1 MASKSD
7 GQIVIDSEIKT
18 DGMEKDIQEVRKS
31 VDKIVDQLENLE
43 KSFKEAFSASSTN
56 GAVSAQNKLQS
67 EISETN
73 NEIKSLSEE
82 DKKLNSQ
89 MEKDTGSGKYDNL
102 QKEISETESDLES
115 LASKSKSTDAKIDS
129 GDAGAGKYKKLQSEI
144 DQTEDKMSGL
154 KGAADSAAASVE
166 DSVDNMTDAVGDLND
181 QLDSINKGTKFGNLM
196 QASENLSGAGDK
208 LIEFGKS
215 TIQMSSDIQSATSRV
230 NGYFGLT
237 GQAAEEMGTVLENV
251 FKTGVTDNMDEV
263 AESTIIVKNNLKD
276 LDNTSLEKI
285 TYQAITMEQVF
296 GVDMNETMRGAKALV
311 EGFGVSAEDAMNLL
325 AKGAQN
331 GLNYTDELGD
341 NISEYGPRFAQ
352 MGFSASEYFSI
363 LQAGADNGAYSLDRV
378 NDFLNE
384 FQTSLADGRIEEN
397 LNKFSKSTQELYK
410 SWKQTGEGGK
420 ELFNGIISELAKM
433 PDGFEKA
440 NLASTLWSSL
450 GEDNAL
456 SMIESLGNVK
466 NVYEDVGNAA
476 ENMTDSTTTPM
487 QELQAAVNEAKVALA
502 PLGTTLL
509 ELATKALPPI
519 VNGIS
524 KLVGFFTKLPGP
536 VQTAVVI
543 LGVVL
548 TAFLVLAPAI
558 SSVAT
563 IVLTMLIPSMLGA
576 GTAAGTASIGFG
588 ALITALL
595 PIIAVIALIAAAI
608 IGIIALVKNWGK
620 ITDWFKGVFSKAM
633 DGIKNVLTTLRDFFM
648 NIFDNIK
655 NIFMNAWNAILQNP
669 VVQTIVTT
677 IVNLFNILRDTL
689 STIWNG
695 IKQIASGVW
704 NLIKN
709 VIMTPVLLIIDL
721 VTGNFDQ
728 LKSDMSK
735 IWTNIKNAA
744 STIWNGIKTAI
755 GGAVNGIVKF
765 ATTAFNGIK
774 NVASKI
780 TTTIKNTIT
789 KLPQIV
795 VNGFNKMISFITSL
809 PSKAVKWGKDII
821 QGIINGIKS
830 MLGKLGDMASN
841 VAGKIRSFL
850 HFSVPDEGPLADA
863 DEYGPDFMKLLAS
876 GMEQNIGRIR
886 KAAQKV
892 ASSMQ
897 IPDYT
902 VRMPYLAQGVI
913 APATSSVT
921 NYNRTQNITNNNS
934 GDMTQLMSLMR
945 QLINMQKSGGNYE
958 FTAKIN
964 RKVLFDEM
972 MEEAKMR
979 RIQTGKNPYETMA

>member
-1 MASKSD
+1 MAQSDGTIIIDTEIKDDGVKSD
-7 GQIVIDSEIKT
+7 INDLKKSLDSVIKKLDEIK
-18 DGMEKDIQEVRKS
+18 DAFD
-31 VDKIVDQLENLE
+31 
-43 KSFKEAFSASSTN
+43 EAFSVDSTD

-263 AESTIIVKNNLKD
+263 AEAAILVKNNLQD
-276 LDNTSLEKI
+276 IDNASLENI
-285 TYQAITMEQVF
+285 TAQAINLEQTF
-296 GVDMNETMRGAKALV
+296 GSDMSETMRGVNALMTN
-311 EGFGVSAEDAMNLL
+311 FGLDAQSAMDLVVA
-325 AKGAQN
+325 GTQN
-331 GLNYTDELGD
+331 GLDKTQELGD
-341 NISEYGPRFAQ
+341 NLSEYSGKFAQ
-352 MGFSASEYFSI
+352 AGYSAEEYFQ
-363 LQAGADNGAYSLDRV
+363 LLNNGLEGGAYNLDKV
-378 NDFLNE
+378 NDSINE
-384 FQTSLADGRIEEN
+384 VTTRLADGTIGDAIGIYSQ
-397 LNKFSKSTQELYK
+397 KTQELFQA
-410 SWKQTGEGGK
+410 WENGGATQKQVIDSIVADISGCQNQQEALNMATTAFGTMAEDGG
-420 ELFNGIISELAKM
+420 L
-433 PDGFEKA
+433 KA
-440 NLASTLWSSL
+440 IT
-450 GEDNAL
+450 AL
-456 SMIESLGNVK
+456 TS
-466 NVYEDVGNAA
+466 VGNTYDDVTGKAGA
-476 ENMTDSTTTPM
+476 LGDATTTPM

-524 KLVGFFTKLPGP
+524 KLVGFFTNLPGP
-536 VQTAVVI
+536 VQTVVVI

-548 TAFLVLAPAI
+548 AAFLTLAPAI

-563 IVLTMLIPSMLGA
+563 IVLTMLIPSMIGA

-588 ALITALL
+588 ALMATLL

-620 ITDWFKGVFSKAM
+620 ITDWLKGVFSKAM

-780 TTTIKNTIT
+780 TTTIKNMIT

-979 RIQTGKNPYETMA
+979 RVRTGKNPYETMA

>member
-1 MASKSD
+1 MAQSDGTIIIDTEIKDDGVKSD
-7 GQIVIDSEIKT
+7 INDLKKSLDSVIKKLDEIK
-18 DGMEKDIQEVRKS
+18 DAFD
-31 VDKIVDQLENLE
+31 
-43 KSFKEAFSASSTN
+43 EAFSVDSTD

-263 AESTIIVKNNLKD
+263 AEAAILVKNNLQD
-276 LDNTSLEKI
+276 IDNASLENI
-285 TYQAITMEQVF
+285 TAQAINLEQTF
-296 GVDMNETMRGAKALV
+296 GSDMSETMRGVNALMTN
-311 EGFGVSAEDAMNLL
+311 FGLDAQSAMDLVVA
-325 AKGAQN
+325 GTQN
-331 GLNYTDELGD
+331 GLDKTQELGD
-341 NISEYGPRFAQ
+341 NLSEYSGKFAQ
-352 MGFSASEYFSI
+352 AGYSAEEYFQ
-363 LQAGADNGAYSLDRV
+363 LLNNGLKGGAYNLDKV
-378 NDFLNE
+378 NDSINE
-384 FQTSLADGRIEEN
+384 VTTRLADGTIGDAIGIYSQ
-397 LNKFSKSTQELYK
+397 KTQELFQA
-410 SWKQTGEGGK
+410 WENGGATQKQVIDSIVADISGCQNQQEALNMATTAFGTMAEDGG
-420 ELFNGIISELAKM
+420 L
-433 PDGFEKA
+433 KA
-440 NLASTLWSSL
+440 IT
-450 GEDNAL
+450 AL
-456 SMIESLGNVK
+456 TS
-466 NVYEDVGNAA
+466 VGNTYDDVTGKAGA
-476 ENMTDSTTTPM
+476 LGDATTTPM

-524 KLVGFFTKLPGP
+524 KLVGFFTNLPGP
-536 VQTAVVI
+536 VQTVVVI

-548 TAFLVLAPAI
+548 AAFLTLAPAI

-563 IVLTMLIPSMLGA
+563 IVLTMLIPSMIGA

-588 ALITALL
+588 ALMATLL

-620 ITDWFKGVFSKAM
+620 ITDWLKGVFSKAM

-780 TTTIKNTIT
+780 TTTIKNMIT

-979 RIQTGKNPYETMA
+979 RVRTGKNPYETMA